1 MYQSLQ
7 GNLGLGKAINFFIS
21 EGYIVSIPLNDTQPY
36 DIIVDKDGKLYK
48 VSVKTS
54 RHKENKNYVV
64 QLRNTGGNRTGSI
77 RQVPFDNTK
86 ADFLFVYT
94 IEERCFLIPT
104 EDIQATNSIVVGEKY
119 KQYEVFIKS
128 FGKFIEEKIQK

>member
-48 VSVKTS
+48 VSVKTFFLLTFAYTS
-54 RHKENKNYVV
+54 HISARTVSASGFA
-64 QLRNTGGNRTGSI
+64 RNI
-77 RQVPFDNTK
+77 
-86 ADFLFVYT
+86 LLT
-94 IEERCFLIPT
+94 IYLAVI
-104 EDIQATNSIVVGEKY
+104 
-119 KQYEVFIKS
+119 
-128 FGKFIEEKIQK
+128 